1 MAKENGVKKQM
12 RRVAINMKA
21 NIKMIKNLGLA
32 LSHGS
37 QVINIKVVI
46 KRMKGTGMERCI
58 GLMVL
63 ITKGNGNMEFST
75 G

>member
-12 RRVAINMKA
+12 RRVAINMKV
-21 NIKMIKNLGLA
+21 NIKMIKNLGLV

-37 QVINIKVVI
+37 QAINIKVVI

-58 GLMVL
+58 GLMAL
-63 ITKGNGNMEFST
+63 ITKGNGNMEFNT